1 MGDMATGSSPPQ
13 KRRRWGRVVGF
24 ILGGL
29 LLLLVIFY
37 FVASSDFFVQK
48 VVLPRVSKAL
58 NARVTVSDSSV
69 SPFSHVVLRGLKV
82 QTTGNEP
89 LATVQEARVHY
100 SLGAILYELLAGQPP
115 FKANS
120 FSALLKSIAED
131 EPLPL
136 AAVKSKIMINYRS

>member
-1 MGDMATGSSPPQ
+1 GFLRISENRVYVYSMGDMATGSSPPQ

-100 SLGAILYELLAGQPP
+100 SLGAILGGHIKVSE
-115 FKANS
+115 
-120 FSALLKSIAED
+120 IAVVS
-131 EPLPL
+131 PVLQ
-136 AAVKSKIMINYRS
+136 I